1 METMVSADQKRNL
14 GLNCLHE
21 ASWGFGIAFHNSYA
35 VIPLFLSL
43 LNAPDGVVI
52 SVAGLFSILI
62 AIPQLVS
69 AVMGRNIRNI
79 RFAVLGVHTLVW
91 PPIFVAGFTFAFFA
105 PTGPS
110 AWIFYYICFLLYGLA
125 IGMIIPIWADF
136 LKHVTRAESR
146 GTFFGISFAFNS
158 LGGVIGGL
166 LSRQLLANFS
176 FPGNFG
182 WGFLITFASLVTGTL
197 IFLLYK
203 IKEPAEIQPHKT
215 IRQFWEQTRSIVKNH
230 KNFRRYIFS
239 RIFFTANFPAM
250 SLYVIYAKDRF
261 GFDIS
266 EAGMFTAVNAV
277 AFGIASYL
285 AGRFGD
291 RYGHKSA
298 LTISLGLHL
307 IALIIALAA
316 RNMWWVYAIFLF
328 LGAGQGS
335 FFPSSMSLVYAFA
348 GRRDNKTYM
357 ALIDTSLAPFTFAS
371 IMIAGSLIHVI
382 DVAFILQGIGILIA
396 VSIGLMLITVREPK
410 HITG

>member
-1 METMVSADQKRNL
+1 MAGTDQKRNL
-14 GLNCLHE
+14 ALNCFHE
-21 ASWGFGIAFHNSYA
+21 LSWGFGIAFHNAYA
-35 VIPLFLSL
+35 IIPLFLSL

-136 LKHVTRAESR
+136 LKHVTSAESR

-158 LGGVIGGL
+158 LGGFIGGL
-166 LSRQLLANFS
+166 LLRRLLANFS

-203 IKEPAEIQPHKT
+203 IIEPAEIQPHKT
-215 IRQFWEQTRSIVKNH
+215 IRQFWGQTSSIVKNH

-291 RYGHKSA
+291 RYGHKNA

-316 RNMWWVYAIFLF
+316 HNMWWVYAIFLF

-357 ALIDTSLAPFTFAS
+357 ALIDTSLAPFTFTS